1 MRRFVID
8 KRCGQLRRQ
17 QIVFR
22 NAAPRRED
30 RGPVDARPDGLP
42 ERREAKHQNR
52 LIRLRRDDRLIVR
65 MGLCRPPMRAV
76 RLHENIVR
84 QLRQRA
90 YRHIRR
96 RNFPLFC
103 RLSNADARLFF
114 QCRRDLR
121 LARLEEA
128 WEAIRRIDVRR
139 RRDNHA
145 RRLRQLPRQREQQRR
160 LSARA
165 DDRRHALPDVQ
176 RLCQLHT
183 PTSFLILAYHA
194 ARRSVKSLRFLLTM
208 ANFPVK

>member
-8 KRCGQLRRQ
+8 ERCGQLRRQ

-76 RLHENIVR
+76 RLHEDIVR
-84 QLRQRA
+84 QLRQIA
-90 YRHIRR
+90 HRHIRR
-96 RNFPLFC
+96 RE
-103 RLSNADARLFF
+103 LSFLRGLSDADAWMFF

-121 LARLEEA
+121 LRPAGGGMGS
-128 WEAIRRIDVRR
+128 
-139 RRDNHA
+139 H
-145 RRLRQLPRQREQQRR
+145 P
-160 LSARA
+160 A
-165 DDRRHALPDVQ
+165 DR
-176 RLCQLHT
+176 
-183 PTSFLILAYHA
+183 
-194 ARRSVKSLRFLLTM
+194 
-208 ANFPVK
+208 